1 MKILI
6 MGLPGSGKTTLA
18 KLLAPMFNAIWLNA
32 DEVRKE
38 ANDWDFSEQGRI
50 RQANRMNTLA
60 KEAIANNRR
69 VVADFVC
76 PTEKTRKDF
85 NADYTI
91 FMDTIKEGR
100 YDDTNKMF
108 EVPKDYDF
116 RIEYFDATQW
126 AFLIKQD
133 ILAKDLKV
141 GVHDK

>member
-18 KLLAPMFNAIWLNA
+18 KHLVPMFNAVWLNA

-38 ANDWDFSEQGRI
+38 SDDWDFTPEGRT
-50 RQANRMNTLA
+50 RQALRMWTYAEESIEQNRN
-60 KEAIANNRR
+60 

-76 PTEKTRKDF
+76 PTDETRKKF
-85 NADYTI
+85 KADYTVW
-91 FMDTIKEGR
+91 MDTVKESE

-108 EVPKDYDF
+108 ETPTNYDF
-116 RIEYFDATQW
+116 KVTHKEADMW

-133 ILAKDLKV
+133 ITQKHGNL
-141 GVHDK
+141 GPHR